1 MSHDIQTILPKL
13 HRFTLEALETTD
25 WTHATTT
32 RNKSLRVHLLKPYFN
47 QEGKKALNSNDGFT
61 IHFDDDYPSIT
72 YNDPRTKFMFKKND
86 QELELKLWQLLTN
99 THTNNK
105 GEHHE

>member
-13 HRFTLEALETTD
+13 HRFTIEALEATD
-25 WTHATTT
+25 WTHTTT
-32 RNKSLRVHLLKPYFN
+32 ARNNTLLVRFMKPYIN
-47 QEGKKALNSNDGFT
+47 QDGKKKHNSTDGFT
-61 IHFDDDYPSIT
+61 IHLDDDYPSII

-105 GEHHE
+105 GENHE